1 MAPSYQRNK
10 INEKNLTIVI
20 AIDGPAGSGKGT
32 IAKKISSFYNF
43 PHLDSGILYRSVA
56 YLCHKGG
63 ENVFDEKRVL
73 KYAQNLNIE
82 EIDVDKLRTEEIDQ
96 ISSKISSYSSVREI
110 LKIFQLNFKKI
121 HSDKS
126 GIVIDGRDITT
137 VIFPDAEIK
146 FYVTASLKD
155 RANRRFEELVLNNP
169 KIDKKLVIKELQKR
183 DQRDM
188 ERSVAPL
195 KIAKDAIVIDTSDLT
210 IEEVNIIVQREIEK
224 VISEKE

>member
-1 MAPSYQRNK
+1 M
-10 INEKNLTIVI
+10 TIVI
-20 AIDGPAGSGKGT
+20 AIDGLAGSGKGT
-32 IAKKISSFYNF
+32 IAKNISSFYNF

-96 ISSKISSYSSVREI
+96 ISSKISSFSSVRES

-146 FYVTASLKD
+146 FYITASLKD

-224 VISEKE
+224 VISKKE

>member
-1 MAPSYQRNK
+1 M
-10 INEKNLTIVI
+10 TIVI
-20 AIDGPAGSGKGT
+20 AIDGLAGSGKGT
-32 IAKKISSFYNF
+32 IAKNISSFYNF

-96 ISSKISSYSSVREI
+96 ISSKISSFSSVRES

-188 ERSVAPL
+188 ERSTAPL
-195 KIAKDAIVIDTSDLT
+195 KIADEAIIIDTSDLT
-210 IEEVNIIVQREIEK
+210 IEEVMVKVHREIEEIIK
-224 VISEKE
+224 

>member
-1 MAPSYQRNK
+1 M
-10 INEKNLTIVI
+10 TIVI
-20 AIDGPAGSGKGT
+20 AIDGLAGSGKGT
-32 IAKKISSFYNF
+32 IAKNISSFYNF

-73 KYAQNLNIE
+73 KYAEKLNIE

-96 ISSKISSYSSVREI
+96 ISSKISSFSSVRES

-224 VISEKE
+224 VISKKE

>member
-1 MAPSYQRNK
+1 M
-10 INEKNLTIVI
+10 TIVI
-20 AIDGPAGSGKGT
+20 AIDGLAGSGKGT
-32 IAKKISSFYNF
+32 IAKNISSFYNF

-96 ISSKISSYSSVREI
+96 ISSKISSFSSVRES

-126 GIVIDGRDITT
+126 GIVVDGRDITT

-224 VISEKE
+224 VISKKE

>member
-1 MAPSYQRNK
+1 M
-10 INEKNLTIVI
+10 TIVI
-20 AIDGPAGSGKGT
+20 AIDGLAGSGKGT
-32 IAKKISSFYNF
+32 IAKNISSFYNF

-96 ISSKISSYSSVREI
+96 ISSKISSFSSVRES

-126 GIVIDGRDITT
+126 GIAIDGRDITT

-146 FYVTASLKD
+146 FYITASLKD
-155 RANRRFEELVLNNP
+155 RANRRFKELMLINP

-188 ERSVAPL
+188 ERSTAPL
-195 KIAKDAIVIDTSDLT
+195 KIADDAIIIDTSDLT
-210 IEEVNIIVQREIEK
+210 IEEVMVKVHREIEEIIK
-224 VISEKE
+224 

>member
-1 MAPSYQRNK
+1 M
-10 INEKNLTIVI
+10 INDIPVI
-20 AIDGPAGSGKGT
+20 SIDGLASSGKST
-32 IAKKISSFYNF
+32 ISKKLSKSLGFYI
-43 PHLDSGILYRSVA
+43 LDSGILYRSVA

-96 ISSKISSYSSVREI
+96 ISSKISSFSSVRES

-188 ERSVAPL
+188 ERSTAPL
-195 KIAKDAIVIDTSDLT
+195 KIAKDAIVIDTTDLT
-210 IEEVNIIVQREIEK
+210 IEEVNSRVQKEIEK
-224 VISEKE
+224 VIK

>member
-1 MAPSYQRNK
+1 M
-10 INEKNLTIVI
+10 TIVI
-20 AIDGPAGSGKGT
+20 AIDGLAGSGKGT
-32 IAKKISSFYNF
+32 IAKNISSFYNF

-96 ISSKISSYSSVREI
+96 ISSKISSFSSVRES

-137 VIFPDAEIK
+137 VIIPDAEIK

-224 VISEKE
+224 VISKKE

>member
-1 MAPSYQRNK
+1 M
-10 INEKNLTIVI
+10 TIVI
-20 AIDGPAGSGKGT
+20 AIDGLAGSGKGT
-32 IAKKISSFYNF
+32 IAKNISSFYNF

-63 ENVFDEKRVL
+63 ENVFDEKIVL

-82 EIDVDKLRTEEIDQ
+82 EIDVDKLRTEEIDE
-96 ISSKISSYSSVREI
+96 ISSKISSFSLVRES

-126 GIVIDGRDITT
+126 GIVVDGRDITT

-183 DQRDM
+183 DQRDI

-210 IEEVNIIVQREIEK
+210 IKEVNVIVQREIEK
-224 VISEKE
+224 VIK

>member
-1 MAPSYQRNK
+1 M
-10 INEKNLTIVI
+10 TIVI
-20 AIDGPAGSGKGT
+20 AIDGLAGSGKGT
-32 IAKKISSFYNF
+32 IAKNISSFYNF

-96 ISSKISSYSSVREI
+96 ISSKISSFSSVRES

-210 IEEVNIIVQREIEK
+210 IEEVNIMVQREIEK
-224 VISEKE
+224 VIK

>member
-1 MAPSYQRNK
+1 M
-10 INEKNLTIVI
+10 TIVI
-20 AIDGPAGSGKGT
+20 AIDGLAGSGKGT
-32 IAKKISSFYNF
+32 IAKNISSFYNF

-96 ISSKISSYSSVREI
+96 ISSKISSFSSVRES

-188 ERSVAPL
+188 ERSTAPL
-195 KIAKDAIVIDTSDLT
+195 KIAKDAIVIDTSNLT
-210 IEEVNIIVQREIEK
+210 IEEVNSKVQREIEK
-224 VISEKE
+224 VIK

>member
-1 MAPSYQRNK
+1 M
-10 INEKNLTIVI
+10 TIVI
-20 AIDGPAGSGKGT
+20 AIDGLAGSGKGT
-32 IAKKISSFYNF
+32 IAKNISSFYNF

-96 ISSKISSYSSVREI
+96 ISSKISSFSSVRES

-146 FYVTASLKD
+146 FYITASLKD

-210 IEEVNIIVQREIEK
+210 IEEVNIMVQREIEK
-224 VISEKE
+224 VIK

>member
-1 MAPSYQRNK
+1 M
-10 INEKNLTIVI
+10 TIVI
-20 AIDGPAGSGKGT
+20 AIDGLAGSGKGT
-32 IAKKISSFYNF
+32 IAKNISSFYNF

-63 ENVFDEKRVL
+63 EDVFDEKRVL
-73 KYAQNLNIE
+73 KYAQNINIE

-96 ISSKISSYSSVREI
+96 ISSKISSFSSVREY
-110 LKIFQLNFKKI
+110 LKKFQLNFKKI
-121 HSDKS
+121 HSNKS
-126 GIVIDGRDITT
+126 GIVVDGRDITT

-146 FYVTASLKD
+146 FYVTASLED

-224 VISEKE
+224 VISKKE

>member
-1 MAPSYQRNK
+1 M
-10 INEKNLTIVI
+10 TIVI
-20 AIDGPAGSGKGT
+20 AIDGLAGSGKGT
-32 IAKKISSFYNF
+32 IAKNISSFYNF

-96 ISSKISSYSSVREI
+96 ISSKISSFSSVRES

-188 ERSVAPL
+188 ERSIAPL

-224 VISEKE
+224 VIK

>member
-1 MAPSYQRNK
+1 M
-10 INEKNLTIVI
+10 
-20 AIDGPAGSGKGT
+20 
-32 IAKKISSFYNF
+32 
-43 PHLDSGILYRSVA
+43 YRSVA

-96 ISSKISSYSSVREI
+96 ISSKISSFSSVRES

-210 IEEVNIIVQREIEK
+210 IEEVNIICLLYTSPSPRD
-224 VISEKE
+224 S

>member
-1 MAPSYQRNK
+1 M
-10 INEKNLTIVI
+10 TIVI
-20 AIDGPAGSGKGT
+20 AIDGLAGSGKGT
-32 IAKKISSFYNF
+32 IAKNISSFYNF

-56 YLCHKGG
+56 YLCHKDG

-96 ISSKISSYSSVREI
+96 ISSKISSFSSVRES

-126 GIVIDGRDITT
+126 GIVVDGRDITT

-188 ERSVAPL
+188 ERSIAPL
-195 KIAKDAIVIDTSDLT
+195 KIAKDAIVIDTSDLK

-224 VISEKE
+224 VIK

>member
-1 MAPSYQRNK
+1 M
-10 INEKNLTIVI
+10 TIVI
-20 AIDGPAGSGKGT
+20 AIDGLAGSGKGT
-32 IAKKISSFYNF
+32 IAKNISSFYNF

-96 ISSKISSYSSVREI
+96 ISSKISSFSSVRES

-155 RANRRFEELVLNNP
+155 RANRRFEELVLKNP

-210 IEEVNIIVQREIEK
+210 IEEVNIMVQREIEK
-224 VISEKE
+224 VIK